1 MINEILEEL
10 EKAVVECNG
19 QKATSWARRVVEEG
33 IDPLEALNALTKG
46 IKQVGD
52 GYGRGELWLPDLIGA
67 ADAMSNAMPIIEE
80 EIRRKGK
87 KLKKADAIVIG
98 TVKGDI
104 HDIGKNIVATLLAVN
119 GFKIIDLGVDVSAER
134 FIEAIKEHEPNILA
148 LSALLTMTAPEQRRV
163 IEALT
168 KEEIRDRVKVIVG
181 GAAITQEFADDI
193 GADGYDPTAVGAVD
207 LVRRLTQ
214 E

>member
-1 MINEILEEL
+1 MINETLEEL

-134 FIEAIKEHEPNILA
+134 FIEAIKEHEPSILA
-148 LSALLTMTAPEQRRV
+148 MSALLTMTAPEQRRV

-168 KEEIRDRVKVIVG
+168 KEEMRDRVKVIVG

>member
-33 IDPLEALNALTKG
+33 IDPLEALNALTQG

-80 EIRRKGK
+80 EIRRTGK

-104 HDIGKNIVATLLAVN
+104 HDIGKNIVATLLVVN

-134 FIEAIKEHEPNILA
+134 FIEAIKEHEPSILA
-148 LSALLTMTAPEQRRV
+148 MSALLTMTAPEQRRV

-168 KEEIRDRVKVIVG
+168 KEGMRDRVKVIVG

-193 GADGYDPTAVGAVD
+193 GADGYDPTAAGAVD

>member
-46 IKQVGD
+46 IKHVGD

-87 KLKKADAIVIG
+87 K
-98 TVKGDI
+98 
-104 HDIGKNIVATLLAVN
+104 GKET
-119 GFKIIDLGVDVSAER
+119 
-134 FIEAIKEHEPNILA
+134 
-148 LSALLTMTAPEQRRV
+148 
-163 IEALT
+163 
-168 KEEIRDRVKVIVG
+168 
-181 GAAITQEFADDI
+181 
-193 GADGYDPTAVGAVD
+193 
-207 LVRRLTQ
+207 
-214 E
+214 

>member
-1 MINEILEEL
+1 LINEILEEL

-104 HDIGKNIVATLLAVN
+104 HDIGKNIVATLLTVN

-168 KEEIRDRVKVIVG
+168 KEGMRDRVKVIVG